1 MNKELLLGIIL
12 GFASSFLGTFLYVA
26 LFTNFNLIRD
36 FALLDQN
43 GLLGKVIT
51 LGTLLT
57 VLTFLFFFYKKR
69 DSIAK
74 GIVIAVVLLMLFT
87 FFV

>member
-1 MNKELLLGIIL
+1 MNKGLILGIFL
-12 GFASSFLGTFLYVA
+12 GFVTSFIGTFLYVL

-36 FALLDQN
+36 FVLLNQN

-57 VLTFLFFFYKKR
+57 VLTFLFFFYRKK

>member
-1 MNKELLLGIIL
+1 MNKGLILGIFL
-12 GFASSFLGTFLYVA
+12 GFVSSFIGTFLYVL

-36 FALLDQN
+36 FVLLNQN

-57 VLTFLFFFYKKR
+57 VMTFLFFFYRKK